1 MGWRFRPLAW
11 SEKTLAPTLCKV
23 WKSAFH
29 DPGKIKSMSPSLWKL
44 AACLGLVSGTLV
56 SGEDL
61 PHPPAFLSSAMPG
74 EVDAPVNP
82 DDNQIAVFDDYS
94 WRAFIALNWPAK
106 PGIRGVPD
114 QSKTIGDFSDPDRQ
128 VTWGTWRA
136 DKELFQSGGSSPEE
150 WSFFDSFTPSADLPL
165 AGSGHNPVWGS
176 FSSLRDFNQA
186 GSGRFGSP
194 LVAQN
199 HTYIRFEVRLNQV
212 EFDFIRNQQ
221 LYRRSKLPASGGPKI
236 HFPNHSVAV
245 KAAWKIIKEEE
256 LPAAQGRYY
265 LVDAMVL
272 DPVTNT
278 CKMQKMGLVGLHIV
292 QKTPLRPQWVWSSF
306 EHIDNVPEPGTMP
319 SPGRLFSFNDPSQPQ
334 VPDPAIAP
342 PPISMSNLPLVTP
355 RAMQVI
361 RSKKIADSTR
371 KTNEDYQALL
381 KGTVWENYQLVL
393 TQWPKFPQ
401 PEEENGAPFPGQ
413 FTGPD
418 PMTNIANTAMETYFQ
433 KSAATSCMTCH
444 DAARRKGTDFVWFLQ
459 FRAAGQ

>member
-1 MGWRFRPLAW
+1 MAW
-11 SEKTLAPTLCKV
+11 PKLKL
-23 WKSAFH
+23 
-29 DPGKIKSMSPSLWKL
+29 MSPSLWKL
-44 AACLGLVSGTLV
+44 AAFVGLVSGSLV

-61 PHPPAFLSSAMPG
+61 PHPTAVLSSAMPD
-74 EVDAPVNP
+74 EVNAPVDP
-82 DDNQIAVFDDYS
+82 DQNQIAVFDDYS
-94 WRAFIALNWPAK
+94 WRAFIALNWPAR
-106 PGIRGVPD
+106 PGARGVPD
-114 QSKTIGDFSDPDRQ
+114 QSKTIGDFSDPDCQ
-128 VTWGTWRA
+128 VTWGTWKA
-136 DKELFQSGGSSPEE
+136 DRELFQSGGTSPEE
-150 WSFFDSFTPSADLPL
+150 WSSFDSSTPSADPRFP
-165 AGSGHNPVWGS
+165 GSGHGRVWGS

-186 GSGRFGSP
+186 GSGRFGGP

-212 EFDFIRNQQ
+212 EFDFIREQE
-221 LYRRSKLPASGGPKI
+221 LYRRLPASGGPKT
-236 HFPNHSVAV
+236 HFPDHSVAV

-306 EHIDNVPEPGTMP
+306 EHIDNVPEPDTTS
-319 SPGRLFSFNDPSQPQ
+319 SPGRLFSFNDSSRPQ

-342 PPISMSNLPLVTP
+342 PPISRNNPPLATP

-361 RSKKIADSTR
+361 RSKQIADSTR
-371 KTNEDYQALL
+371 KTNRDYQTLL

-433 KSAATSCMTCH
+433 KSAATSCMACH
-444 DAARRKGTDFVWFLQ
+444 DAARRKGTDFVWFLH
-459 FRAAGQ
+459 FRAADQ

>member
-1 MGWRFRPLAW
+1 MAW
-11 SEKTLAPTLCKV
+11 PKLKL
-23 WKSAFH
+23 
-29 DPGKIKSMSPSLWKL
+29 MSPSLWKL
-44 AACLGLVSGTLV
+44 AAFVGLVSGSLV

-61 PHPPAFLSSAMPG
+61 PHPTPVLSSVMPD
-74 EVDAPVNP
+74 EVDAPVDP
-82 DDNQIAVFDDYS
+82 DQNQIAVFDDYS

-106 PGIRGVPD
+106 PGVRGVPD
-114 QSKTIGDFSDPDRQ
+114 QSKTIGDFSDPDCQ
-128 VTWGTWRA
+128 VTWGTWKA
-136 DKELFQSGGSSPEE
+136 DRKLFQSGGKSPEE
-150 WSFFDSFTPSADLPL
+150 WSSFDSSTPSADPRFP
-165 AGSGHNPVWGS
+165 GSGHGRVWGS

-186 GSGRFGSP
+186 GSGRFGGP

-212 EFDFIRNQQ
+212 EFDFIREQE
-221 LYRRSKLPASGGPKI
+221 LYRRLPASSGPKT
-236 HFPNHSVAV
+236 HFPDHSVAV

-306 EHIDNVPEPGTMP
+306 EHIDNVPEPGTRS
-319 SPGRLFSFNDPSQPQ
+319 SPGRLFSFNDPSRLQ

-342 PPISMSNLPLVTP
+342 PPISRNNPPLATP

-361 RSKKIADSTR
+361 RSKQIADSTR
-371 KTNEDYQALL
+371 KTNQDYQTLL

-433 KSAATSCMTCH
+433 KSAATSCMACH
-444 DAARRKGTDFVWFLQ
+444 DAARRKGTDFVWFLH
-459 FRAAGQ
+459 FRAADQ